1 MTSFPFP
8 DSNADQSADQKEPK
22 EPAKHRRVTPEQ
34 KEKML
39 ELQGK
44 GRTVIQIATEMGLR
58 RTTVHELLKRTNQM
72 VKSNILKL
80 RRMEKQ
86 KKKSKR
92 KKQAHRKELLTDE
105 QVDLV
110 NRWLEEDSLLSMAAL
125 VGRLK
130 QFCGVT
136 VSQSYIS
143 KVIDDFTYSL
153 ARLNLDPTANI
164 VQDQKLVAARQEYAQ
179 QLMDLHREYNEHQFV
194 FVNFADFTLVA
205 RTTPE
210 DGSRERGAKR
220 CLFNSLGVAMNKD
233 KVLLYNFQFL
243 AMEVEDYCIFFC
255 KLIESMKVD
264 GDLSERA
271 VILLD
276 EEILEGAREDV
287 VTMILDAGYQYLIL
301 PKDSA
306 FLNPVERLFS
316 GWKAVTR
323 RANAKDEKALVKA
336 IEEDPLINQSDCQHC
351 FSSFLSTMVHCYLG
365 KWYDPETTVLSFDPV
380 KE

>member
-1 MTSFPFP
+1 MERK
-8 DSNADQSADQKEPK
+8 QPK
-22 EPAKHRRVTPEQ
+22 PPAKAKHLRVTPEQ

-80 RRMEKQ
+80 RRMEKEKK
-86 KKKSKR
+86 KKKSK
-92 KKQAHRKELLTDE
+92 KKQAKRKELLTDE

-125 VGRLK
+125 VARLK
-130 QFCGVT
+130 ESCGVI

-153 ARLNLDPTANI
+153 TRLNLDPRTEI
-164 VQDQKLVAARQEYAQ
+164 RQDQNLVNARQEYAQ

-210 DGSRERGAKR
+210 EGSRERGAKR
-220 CLFNSLGVAMNKD
+220 SLFNSLGVAMNKNR
-233 KVLLYNFQFL
+233 VLLYNFQFL
-243 AMEVEDYCIFFC
+243 AMETEDYCIFFC

-276 EEILEGAREDV
+276 EEILEGAKEDV
-287 VTMILDAGYQYLIL
+287 VAMILDAGYQYLIL
-301 PKDSA
+301 PKESE

-323 RANAKDEKALVKA
+323 RANAKDEKTLVKA
-336 IEEDPLINQSDCQHC
+336 IEEDPLINESDCQHC

-365 KWYDPETTVLSFDPV
+365 KWYAAETTMLSFDPV